1 MFLWKNAIV
10 VTALL
15 LIVSAVVHAL
25 GRSNQERV
33 FTLKLML
40 AGVIAVCLTLSF
52 VPEPACQLAFG
63 GLFLLCVDRRVPM
76 IATYLFF
83 LIWMPSVAG
92 YLVIAGTYLVP
103 LKPVITFSLAL
114 LAAYVM
120 HPHMKLRRPINSA
133 DLYLLAFLLI
143 FCVCL
148 SLRAPVTDVLR
159 NFVSYALPYGLTYY
173 VLSRT
178 RIEKPELVLRMFA
191 YAAAA
196 SGALCFFE
204 SVRYWPVYSGLAPLK
219 GVWNMVD
226 IPDIMLIRGGFFRAC
241 GPFAHPLTASAVL
254 GMAGVAL
261 FGLFRIRRVTPP
273 MLALAAATF
282 LGLFA
287 TVSRTGIVTLA
298 VGLMTVQLLR
308 KRYAA
313 VLAMMVLGLIAIFG
327 VAFLSGQD
335 AQSNATYRLALLT
348 GVPKALGS
356 KLLFGYRE
364 AVQLHILD
372 AFVQGQGIV
381 DLVNV
386 YLSIA
391 VQGGVVSL
399 IPYIVFLGTSFTQY
413 RALRRSGPGP
423 EQLILA
429 QSCIGMQAGFAASA
443 FFMGAWGSAMQISF
457 LCIAIIVVL
466 RQEVKIAGKGGVV
479 PAAAAP
485 TIADTDFCRLPALD

>member
-10 VTALL
+10 VTAMLL
-15 LIVSAVVHAL
+15 LVSVAVHAL
-25 GRSNQERV
+25 ALSNQERN
-33 FTLKLML
+33 FTLKLAL
-40 AGVIAVCLTLSF
+40 AGVIAICLTLSI
-52 VPEPACQLAFG
+52 VPEPACQIAFG
-63 GLFLLCVDRRVPM
+63 GLFLLCLDRRVPM
-76 IATYLFF
+76 AATYLFF

-103 LKPVITFSLAL
+103 LKPVISFSLAL
-114 LAAYVM
+114 LAGYLM
-120 HPHMKLRRPINSA
+120 HPQKKLRRRINSA
-133 DLYLLAFLLI
+133 DIYMLAFLLI
-143 FCVCL
+143 FCLCL
-148 SLRAPVTDVLR
+148 SLRAPATEVLR

-178 RIEKPELVLRMFA
+178 RIEKPELVLRIFV

-196 SGALCFFE
+196 AGALCFFE
-204 SVRYWPVYSGLAPLK
+204 SMRYWPVYSGLAPLK
-219 GVWNMVD
+219 GVWTMVD
-226 IPDIMLIRGGFFRAC
+226 TPDIMLIRGGLFRAY
-241 GPFAHPLTASAVL
+241 GPFSHPLTASAVL

-261 FGLFRIRRVTPP
+261 AGLIRIRRVTPP
-273 MLALAAATF
+273 MLALSAATF

-287 TVSRTGIVTLA
+287 TVSRTGIVTLV

-313 VLAMMVLGLIAIFG
+313 VMGVTVLGLIVIFG
-327 VAFLSGQD
+327 APILSSQD
-335 AQSNATYRLALLT
+335 AQNNGAYRLALLT
-348 GVPKALGS
+348 GIPKALGF

-364 AVQLHILD
+364 AVQMHILD

-399 IPYIVFLGTSFTQY
+399 IPYVFFLGASFTQY
-413 RALRRSGPGP
+413 RALRRSGPDL

-429 QSCIGMQAGFAASA
+429 QSCIGIQAGFVVSA
-443 FFMGAWGSAMQISF
+443 FFMGAWSTPMQLSF
-457 LCIAIIVVL
+457 LCVAIIVAL
-466 RQEVKIAGKGGVV
+466 RQEVKIAGERTAV
-479 PAAAAP
+479 PSTVAP
-485 TIADTDFCRLPALD
+485 TILEADFPRLPVLR

>member
-25 GRSNQERV
+25 ARSNQERV

-40 AGVIAVCLTLSF
+40 AGVIAICLTLSF

-196 SGALCFFE
+196 AGALCFFE

-261 FGLFRIRRVTPP
+261 AGLIRIRRVTPP
-273 MLALAAATF
+273 MLALSVATF

-287 TVSRTGIVTLA
+287 TVSRTGIVALA

-308 KRYAA
+308 KRYGA
-313 VLAMMVLGLIAIFG
+313 VLGVMVLGLIVMF
-327 VAFLSGQD
+327 VPFLSGQD
-335 AQSNATYRLALLT
+335 AQNNGAYRLALLT
-348 GVPKALGS
+348 GVPRALGV
-356 KLLFGYRE
+356 KLIFGYRE
-364 AVQLHILD
+364 AVQMHILD

-399 IPYIVFLGTSFTQY
+399 IPYIVFLGSSFTQY
-413 RALRRSGPGP
+413 RALVRSGPTEP
-423 EQLILA
+423 QLVLA
-429 QSCIGMQAGFAASA
+429 QSCIAMQTGFAVSGL
-443 FFMGAWGSAMQISF
+443 FMNAWGTPMQISF
-457 LCIAIIVVL
+457 LCVAIIVALRAEVKNH
-466 RQEVKIAGKGGVV
+466 RQEIHR
-479 PAAAAP
+479 PASQ
-485 TIADTDFCRLPALD
+485 TMMNTDFDRLPALS